1 MRCASSRCER
11 PSVSPDSLTR
21 RLAAHRTVA
30 LQVMLYRNSAVALA
44 PVVHVFVQRAFGDEY
59 WRAGSAVQIAPQL
72 SAHALQAVAD
82 NLKQSTAWQ
91 VLETARLVCE
101 ERLPANSAEW
111 FGWLV
116 ALPQTELLDPLAL
129 CSASTLNALP
139 NSGGASDANTLAEA
153 VGPDMADWRE
163 PTALGFLN
171 LVSTAQIKDAI
182 NEAGSGLAVDEFSAL
197 KKDALVVKAL
207 SQLAVVLLCALGRMH
222 RALWKTI
229 TIGSRPGAGVA
240 S

>member
-1 MRCASSRCER
+1 MTLVPESSKLRPSGDGESASSAISTVIE
-11 PSVSPDSLTR
+11 SP
-21 RLAAHRTVA
+21 
-30 LQVMLYRNSAVALA
+30 
-44 PVVHVFVQRAFGDEY
+44 VQRVFGDDY
-59 WRAGSAVQIAPQL
+59 WRARSAVQIAPQL
-72 SAHALQAVAD
+72 SAHALHAVAD
-82 NLKQSTAWQ
+82 DLKQSSAWQ

-171 LVSTAQIKDAI
+171 LVSTAQIKDTI

-197 KKDALVVKAL
+197 KKDALVVKAV
-207 SQLAVVLLCALGRMH
+207 SQLAVALLCALARIFQRTPVKARTALPFECSFIELSRLDR
-222 RALWKTI
+222 RAGNAESKLYRT
-229 TIGSRPGAGVA
+229 G
-240 S
+240 